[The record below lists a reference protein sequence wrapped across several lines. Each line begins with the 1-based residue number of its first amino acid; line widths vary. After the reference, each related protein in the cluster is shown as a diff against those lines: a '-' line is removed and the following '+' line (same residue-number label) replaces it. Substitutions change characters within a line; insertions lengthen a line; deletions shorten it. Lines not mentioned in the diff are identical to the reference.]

1 MLISVVLL
9 LAALLMLA
17 LLLLCGV
24 GVVHLMIDAWR
35 EWGW

>member
-9 LAALLMLA
+9 LAVLLVLA
-17 LLLLCGV
+17 LFLLCGV
-24 GVVHLMIDAWR
+24 GVVHLFASAWR